1 MPADV
6 STLLGGRYE
15 LQNRV
20 GAGGFSE
27 VWRAYDRVLE
37 RPVAI
42 KLLDDKY
49 ARDPEA
55 LARFRSEAHNA
66 GCLSH
71 GNIARVYDFGEPEPP
86 FPAYLVM
93 ELVDGPAL
101 SEVLERGPID
111 AAWCMDVIAQVA
123 DGLHEAHQRG
133 LVHRDVKPANLLL
146 SGGVVKVADF
156 GISHAADS
164 ASLTMTGVVV
174 GSPGYVAPERAS
186 GASATPASDL
196 YALGVV
202 AYECLVGA
210 PPFSGTGLEVAL
222 AHVNQPFPELPDH
235 VPAEVAAFVAQL
247 TRKDPALRP
256 PDAAVVAETA
266 AQLRDALLAA
276 SAPVVGGPVVAGT
289 AVSAPAATGRRP
301 RLGRT
306 GRMVLAAAAA
316 ACLLVSLVLLSTFG
330 SGSAPSAA
338 SAGHRS
344 THGSGQLSR
353 KAAAVS
359 SVVVRSSSL
368 AGLQVAMVVQQ
379 LHQLGLTTRVIMR
392 PTAAQPPG
400 TVVAVYPVGRHQA
413 GSQITI
419 VSAER
424 PPPAHQDPPSHRM
437 PATAGGPRCE
447 MGHGPG
453 EHHGRGPSGPGP
465 GSGTCASSDG
475 GPGSSEGSGRS
486 GG

>member
-1 MPADV
+1 
-6 STLLGGRYE
+6 
-15 LQNRV
+15 
-20 GAGGFSE
+20 
-27 VWRAYDRVLE
+27 
-37 RPVAI
+37 
-42 KLLDDKY
+42 
-49 ARDPEA
+49 
-55 LARFRSEAHNA
+55 
-66 GCLSH
+66 
-71 GNIARVYDFGEPEPP
+71 
-86 FPAYLVM
+86 M

-101 SEVLERGPID
+101 ADVLERGPID
-111 AAWCMDVIAQVA
+111 AAWCMDLIAQVA

-186 GASATPASDL
+186 GASAKPASDR

-210 PPFSGTGLEVAL
+210 PPFRGTGLEVAL

-256 PDAAVVAETA
+256 PDAAAVAETA
-266 AQLRDALLAA
+266 ARLRDALLAA
-276 SAPVVGGPVVAGT
+276 SAPVVRGTAGPAVPGPPLAGPVVAGT
-289 AVSAPAATGRRP
+289 AVQASAATVRRP

-306 GRMVLAAAAA
+306 GRMVLAGAAA
-316 ACLLVSLVLLSTFG
+316 ACLLVGLVLVSTFG

-338 SAGHRS
+338 SAGHRA

-419 VSAER
+419 VSAVR
-424 PPPAHQDPPSHRM
+424 PPPAHQDPPAHRM
-437 PATAGGPRCE
+437 PATTGGPRCE

-453 EHHGRGPSGPGP
+453 EHHGRGPGGPGP
-465 GSGTCASSDG
+465 GSGSCASSDSG
-475 GPGSSEGSGRS
+475 AGSSEGIGRS

>member
-15 LQNRV
+15 LQDRV

-27 VWRAYDRVLE
+27 VWRAHDRVLE

-55 LARFRSEAHNA
+55 LARFRAEAHNA

-71 GNIARVYDFGEPEPP
+71 GNIARVYDFGEPDPP
-86 FPAYLVM
+86 FPAYLAM

-101 SEVLERGPID
+101 SDILERGPID

-123 DGLHEAHQRG
+123 AGLHEAHQRG
-133 LVHRDVKPANLLL
+133 LVHRDVKPANLLV
-146 SGGVVKVADF
+146 SGDVVKVADF
-156 GISHAADS
+156 GISHAVDS
-164 ASLTMTGVVV
+164 ASLTMTGVVI

-235 VPAEVAAFVAQL
+235 VPAEVAAFVVQL
-247 TRKDPALRP
+247 TKKDPALRP
-256 PDAAVVAETA
+256 ADAAGVARTA
-266 AQLRDALLAA
+266 ARLRDALLAA
-276 SAPVVGGPVVAGT
+276 SAT
-289 AVSAPAATGRRP
+289 AAPAKAVPGPAAAMTARRPSLTTGRI
-301 RLGRT
+301 G
-306 GRMVLAAAAA
+306 LAGAAA
-316 ACLLVSLVLLSTFG
+316 ACLLVGLVLVSMLS
-330 SGSAPSAA
+330 SAPTLPTA
-338 SAGHRS
+338 SHRPTRTNDS
-344 THGSGQLSR
+344 SQLSR

-359 SVVVRSSSL
+359 SVVVRSRSL
-368 AGLQVAMVVQQ
+368 AGLAVEMVVRQ
-379 LHQLGLTTRVIMR
+379 LHQLGLATRVVLR
-392 PTAAQPPG
+392 PTSAQPPG
-400 TVVAVYPVGRHQA
+400 TVVAVYPAGRHRS

-419 VSAER
+419 VAAVR
-424 PPPAHQDPPSHRM
+424 PPRAGPPAHKQPAAHRM
-437 PATAGGPRCE
+437 PGTSGGQRCE
-447 MGHGPG
+447 VGHGPG
-453 EHHGRGPSGPGP
+453 DHRGEGPEGSGP
-465 GSGTCASSDG
+465 GSGRCVSGS
-475 GPGSSEGSGRS
+475 GSSGGSGRP

>member
-1 MPADV
+1 
-6 STLLGGRYE
+6 
-15 LQNRV
+15 
-20 GAGGFSE
+20 
-27 VWRAYDRVLE
+27 
-37 RPVAI
+37 
-42 KLLDDKY
+42 
-49 ARDPEA
+49 
-55 LARFRSEAHNA
+55 
-66 GCLSH
+66 
-71 GNIARVYDFGEPEPP
+71 
-86 FPAYLVM
+86 
-93 ELVDGPAL
+93 
-101 SEVLERGPID
+101 
-111 AAWCMDVIAQVA
+111 
-123 DGLHEAHQRG
+123 
-133 LVHRDVKPANLLL
+133 
-146 SGGVVKVADF
+146 
-156 GISHAADS
+156 
-164 ASLTMTGVVV
+164 MTGVVV

-222 AHVNQPFPELPDH
+222 AHVNQPFPELPDD

-266 AQLRDALLAA
+266 ARLRDALLAA
-276 SAPVVGGPVVAGT
+276 SAPVAGAAVARPVVAGPAVAGPVVAGPVVAGPVVAGT
-289 AVSAPAATGRRP
+289 AVPAPAATGRRP
-301 RLGRT
+301 TLGRT
-306 GRMVLAAAAA
+306 GRMVLAGAAA
-316 ACLLVSLVLLSTFG
+316 ACLVVSLVLVSTFA

-368 AGLQVAMVVQQ
+368 AGLRVAMVVQQ

-400 TVVAVYPVGRHQA
+400 TVVAVYPVGPHQA

-419 VSAER
+419 VAAVR

-437 PATAGGPRCE
+437 PATSGGATCE

-453 EHHGRGPSGPGP
+453 EHHGRGQSGPGP
-465 GSGTCASSDG
+465 GSGPCASDG